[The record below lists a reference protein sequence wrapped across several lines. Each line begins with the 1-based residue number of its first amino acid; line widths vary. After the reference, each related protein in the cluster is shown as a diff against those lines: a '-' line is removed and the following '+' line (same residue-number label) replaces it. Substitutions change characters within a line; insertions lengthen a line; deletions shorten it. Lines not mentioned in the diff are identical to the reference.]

1 MEDAATAEICRAQI
15 WQWAHH
21 GAKLSDGRTVTTE
34 LVRSATGEQIE
45 KLRQE
50 LGPDQYAKRRFPE
63 AAEIFEKMM
72 INPDFPEFLTL
83 DAYNY
88 ID

>member
-15 WQWAHH
+15 WQWARH
-21 GAKLSDGRTVTTE
+21 GAKLSDGRPVTAE
-34 LVRSATGEQIE
+34 FVRSACVEQIE

-50 LGPDQYAKRRFPE
+50 LGPDQFAQRRFRE
-63 AAEIFEKMM
+63 TAQIFEQMVTSQE
-72 INPDFPEFLTL
+72 FPEFLTL
-83 DAYNY
+83 AAYNY